1 MTLLNATNLAHRFD
15 YTLFKEVDLVLK
27 AGESIAILGVSGSG
41 KSTLLHILSSLL
53 KPNYGNVE
61 LFGKNIYTMN
71 DAELVQLRRHDLGLV
86 YQSHYLFKGFS
97 AYENLEVAAL
107 LAHESID
114 PLLLER
120 LGISHV
126 MGQKVTELS
135 GGQQQRVSIARV
147 LSKKPR
153 LIFADEPTGNLDRE
167 TALEV
172 MSIFHDYIKEGEQRA
187 MVMVT
192 HSETLAKQCS
202 RVYRMHQGELLQI
215 PF

>member
-1 MTLLNATNLAHRFD
+1 M
-15 YTLFKEVDLVLK
+15 
-27 AGESIAILGVSGSG
+27 
-41 KSTLLHILSSLL
+41 
-53 KPNYGNVE
+53 
-61 LFGKNIYTMN
+61 
-71 DAELVQLRRHDLGLV
+71 
-86 YQSHYLFKGFS
+86 
-97 AYENLEVAAL
+97 

-187 MVMVT
+187 MIMVT

-215 PF
+215 QL